1 MRLEAAG
8 HPTVLVA
15 TASFAALARQAA
27 EAYGFPDARR
37 IAVVEHPLGGISEPE
52 VTGRAE
58 RAVDAVLELLTGER

>member
-1 MRLEAAG
+1 VRLEAAG

-27 EAYGFPDARR
+27 EAYGFPDAR
-37 IAVVEHPLGGISEPE
+37 IAVVEHPLGGISEQD
-52 VTGRAE
+52 VTVQAE